1 MCLSIHWLVVYW
13 MDDES
18 PAEYNT
24 ASENTLQY
32 WKLMFQSCLLS
43 HRHTIYEKYSQNN
56 LSLLMNKILSTQDTK
71 ENIFSKCHTFI
82 HIWRKNLFDILE
94 ILKFTGAQMLP
105 FCVAILWICRFN
117 IFL

>member
-18 PAEYNT
+18 SAEYNT

-71 ENIFSKCHTFI
+71 ENSQNVIHSYIFGGRI
-82 HIWRKNLFDILE
+82 YL
-94 ILKFTGAQMLP
+94 
-105 FCVAILWICRFN
+105 
-117 IFL
+117 IF